1 MLAKTQVYILFS
13 YVKISFVCLFGIASP
28 QVGLP
33 GPYDFVNRSLTPGKD
48 QCSLSLRT
56 HECRADFL
64 TLRICRPATPLILC
78 FSSVHLQT
86 QLSVSDLSSC
96 RQNWRQASPSDKK
109 TFHSDKTCGYLLMFE
124 ISHFLYQAF
133 IMRESGEKWAMW
145 RVGPCHCD
153 VTVGS
158 WWQDSLVFF

>member
-1 MLAKTQVYILFS
+1 MTLADDCQCVTLETIVFSVNMCRLYVRFKLCGCVQKRQVAWLLAWLFEL
-13 YVKISFVCLFGIASP
+13 FVCLFVWACP

-33 GPYDFVNRSLTPGKD
+33 GPSDFVNRSLTPGKD

-86 QLSVSDLSSC
+86 QLRRVSDRCGDADDAGKQWSNQDEWPRLLALNKPALIRC
-96 RQNWRQASPSDKK
+96 QAEQPN
-109 TFHSDKTCGYLLMFE
+109 
-124 ISHFLYQAF
+124 
-133 IMRESGEKWAMW
+133 
-145 RVGPCHCD
+145 
-153 VTVGS
+153 
-158 WWQDSLVFF
+158 